1 MAAGATYELAA
12 PTQTTSGNAAAV
24 TFSSVS
30 GAFTDLV
37 LVATFSTSA
46 SENLLIQF
54 NNDTGN
60 NYQGATYSS
69 STNILAGNKYNTQS
83 YMNPGWYTWPGS
95 GTIQGFVILNIMSY
109 ANTSVFKSV
118 IGRSGS
124 NNGAEHTCNIWK
136 STAAITTIKC
146 YPSGTATFVN
156 GSTFALYGIK
166 AA

>member
-1 MAAGATYELAA
+1 MPAAATYELAA
-12 PTQTTSGNAAAV
+12 PTQTTSGSAASV
-24 TFSSVS
+24 TFSSIS
-30 GAFTDLV
+30 GSFTDLI

-46 SENLLIQF
+46 SENMYMRF
-54 NNDTGN
+54 NGDTAT

-69 STNILAGNKYNTQS
+69 NNTTLAGNKYNNQS
-83 YMNPGWYTWPGS
+83 YMNPGWYTWPGG
-95 GTIQGFVILNIMSY
+95 GTIQGLIICNIMSY

-124 NNGAEHTCNIWK
+124 NNGVEHTCNIWK
-136 STAAITTIKC
+136 STAAITSILC
-146 YPSGTATFVN
+146 YPSGAATFVN